1 MQLKSYYNH
10 CLLKHKKTTRIDK
23 EINTRIENI
32 EINQPIINEKN
43 FEGNFG
49 TDLLIENED
58 LFQEDFCDFNIE
70 NVNEQKKYLM
80 QIICDFFKK
89 APETEAYFIDI
100 ILLLKKAFNLIK
112 NKSVLNA
119 KSALLKIDFKNLIK
133 KGKEMVESIK
143 ITNHDEILISNDETE
158 GDIKKEI
165 NNYFTIYLLKKQ
177 FHH

>member
-1 MQLKSYYNH
+1 MDKGNQKIIATTNTIKNKGQMQLKSYYNH

-70 NVNEQKKYLM
+70 NVNE
-80 QIICDFFKK
+80 
-89 APETEAYFIDI
+89 
-100 ILLLKKAFNLIK
+100 
-112 NKSVLNA
+112 
-119 KSALLKIDFKNLIK
+119 
-133 KGKEMVESIK
+133 
-143 ITNHDEILISNDETE
+143 
-158 GDIKKEI
+158 
-165 NNYFTIYLLKKQ
+165 
-177 FHH
+177 